1 MNLIVYGKK
10 FRLSGNPKERGQFT
24 VKKILFIAI
33 GLMSLPA
40 LAGTQTQIEYGVVQ
54 DSHIVTTQS
63 QSHPLRTVAAGAAG
77 AAVGNQFGG
86 GTGKS
91 VMTAAGAIAGAET
104 SRQRQGNRQS
114 SQQVDLTVKTD
125 GGKLIEV
132 VQDYNSSLSFTKGDK
147 VRILTSGS
155 NTVVD
160 KSV

>member
-1 MNLIVYGKK
+1 M
-10 FRLSGNPKERGQFT
+10 
-24 VKKILFIAI
+24 KKILFIAI

-63 QSHPLRTVAAGAAG
+63 QSHPLRTVAAGAVG

-132 VQDYNSSLSFTKGDK
+132 VQDYNSTISFTKGDK